1 MCGMIGTNILNLR
14 VTFSAGMCV
23 LVCVYVGKSMERKKE
38 TIAIEVTFILF
49 PTCVFSIHFFMSS
62 VIVVCLLLLCEAFI
76 FMQNICLNFEPVTV
90 YPYLFFNT
98 VRCLYCMYTTFGYAH
113 RSFIYLFTDLLGN
126 CLCLE
131 LRIQISNQTNQNV
144 FICILLLKNVS
155 LANQGEKCEWK

>member
-1 MCGMIGTNILNLR
+1 MIGTNILNLR

-113 RSFIYLFTDLLGN
+113 RSFIYLFIYRFAWKLSS
-126 CLCLE
+126 
-131 LRIQISNQTNQNV
+131 LRVAHSNQQSNKPKCIYV
-144 FICILLLKNVS
+144 CILLLKNVS